1 MKGIGAEVDALAARL
16 DALPDALR
24 WAVLVLGGVAVGVLL
39 TMLLGR
45 LLDRTV
51 ARGGLP
57 RRVLDAIRKPA
68 RLFSVALVLG
78 AIVRASSLPDA
89 WRGFLAP
96 LALAVAI
103 LAAGW
108 VVLIATDVIARRS
121 VEGLDLEDED
131 NLEARRQITQVRV
144 LRRALKAVIA
154 LLTVGFALWVFEPV
168 RHVGTSLFASAGVAG
183 IVLGLA
189 ARPVFSNL
197 IAGVQIA
204 LTQPIRIDDV
214 VIVEGE
220 WGRVEEIGATYVV
233 IRIWDLRRLVVP
245 LSYFIEQPFQNWSR
259 ESAEIL
265 GAVFW
270 HLDWTAPIGA
280 MREKLEELAR
290 ASPDWDGQVLG
301 LQVTDTRP
309 ETIEVRAIM
318 SAHNS
323 ADAWNLRCAVREGMI
338 EWLRAEHPGALPR
351 RRAELLTAGGAAD
364 GAAAGT

>member
-1 MKGIGAEVDALAARL
+1 MDGIGAEVDLLAARL
-16 DALPDALR
+16 EALPDAVR
-24 WAVLVLGGVAVGVLL
+24 WAVLVVGGVAVGVLL
-39 TMLLGR
+39 TMLLGQI
-45 LLDRTV
+45 LNRTV

-57 RRVLDAIRKPA
+57 RRILDAIRRPA
-68 RLFSVALVLG
+68 RLFAVSLVLG
-78 AIVRASSLPDA
+78 VIVRASSLPEG
-89 WRGFLAP
+89 WRAFLAP
-96 LALAVAI
+96 LSLAVAI

-108 VVLIATDVIARRS
+108 VVLIAADVIARRS
-121 VEGLDLEDED
+121 VEGLDLDDED

-144 LRRALKAVIA
+144 LRRAAKAVIG

-168 RHVGTSLFASAGVAG
+168 RHVGTSIFASAGVAG

-245 LSYFIEQPFQNWSR
+245 LAYFIEQPFQNWSR

-265 GAVFW
+265 GAVHW
-270 HLDWTAPIGA
+270 HLDWTAPVEA
-280 MREKLEELAR
+280 MRAKLEELVR
-290 ASPDWDGQVLG
+290 AAPGWDGQVLG

-309 ETIEVRAIM
+309 ETIEVRAVM

-338 EWLRAEHPGALPR
+338 EWLQSEHPGALPR
-351 RRAELLTAGGAAD
+351 RRAAPRTGPSPAPDPA
-364 GAAAGT
+364 